1 MKQKCIALVAVLL
14 TAALCLCLT
23 GCSRPESGVSGQAH
37 QSQAEID
44 EGYYYYE
51 SILLD
56 KAEVVK
62 AFRQAN
68 RDFPKYRVSPPE
80 FHVTTEFM
88 PAEKHNSLYGTKVTV
103 HIVGYTYGA
112 VYDAEDDV
120 TSKNEGFRV
129 EVSSDDKDMQKL
141 LDGYDK
147 TWHITGSY
155 TEGGKYTEQLDWSK
169 AKPVDITLEG
179 TFGGADSDE
188 NFYTTPDA

>member
-1 MKQKCIALVAVLL
+1 MRQRSIAFVAVLL
-14 TAALCLCLT
+14 AVAMCLCLA
-23 GCSRPESGVSGQAH
+23 GCSKTETAH
-37 QSQAEID
+37 QSQLEKD

-56 KAEVVK
+56 KDEVTD
-62 AFRQAN
+62 AFKSVSKG
-68 RDFPKYRVSPPE
+68 FPRYAVCPPE

-112 VYDAEDDV
+112 LYDAEDDV

-141 LDGYDK
+141 LDSYDK

-155 TEGGKYTEQLDWSK
+155 TEGGKYTEQLDWSR

-188 NFYTTPDA
+188 NFYTTPLA